1 MTNVLLI
8 AVGVLA
14 GVILTALGVV
24 YAMRT
29 RMVVAHPSRRSF
41 EDTCAA
47 IERVIPANKGW
58 GFPIPSWN
66 FYETFVKKN
75 LVPKGLRKLRVFF
88 VCKSALASRVIADTP
103 PMAGIM
109 PCSWAVYE
117 KEDGSVWLSKMNIG
131 LMAMMFSGAI
141 REAMSEV
148 ARMDRIFLDEVLNHP
163 ERGPVGEPQNEPTG

>member
-1 MTNVLLI
+1 MTNILLI
-8 AVGVLA
+8 AIGVIA
-14 GVILTALGVV
+14 GVILTALGMI
-24 YAMRT
+24 YAMR
-29 RMVVAHPSRRSF
+29 RWMVVAHPSRRSF

-47 IERVIPANKGW
+47 IERVISANKGW

-75 LVPKGLRKLRVFF
+75 LVPKGILELRIFF

-117 KEDGSVWLSKMNIG
+117 REDGSVWLSKMNIA
-131 LMAMMFSGAI
+131 LMAMMFSGVI

-148 ARMDRIFLDEVLNHP
+148 ARMDRVFLEEVLGHREQSP
-163 ERGPVGEPQNEPTG
+163 SGEPQNELMG